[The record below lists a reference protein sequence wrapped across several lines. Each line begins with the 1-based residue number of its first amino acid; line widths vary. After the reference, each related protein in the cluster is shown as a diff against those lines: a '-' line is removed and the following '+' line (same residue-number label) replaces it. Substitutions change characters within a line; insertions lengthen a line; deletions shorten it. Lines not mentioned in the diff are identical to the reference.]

1 MFYHSDCVR
10 TFLPMANVTLYF
22 FNKIKEENPH
32 LPLKEA
38 QLRAVAQWQSLTELE
53 RMDVEDLALGKV
65 SSKKPSTDKAS
76 EKCDSKADIPHFPPE
91 FDYGTLLKSRQ
102 GIFQKRR
109 MSKQKFPK
117 SQAADDKIRVGV
129 LRNIASLYGEISE
142 DEMRAM
148 KIPKAMAEAV
158 NERNR
163 IRRQKILES
172 CPSDE
177 E

>member
-1 MFYHSDCVR
+1 
-10 TFLPMANVTLYF
+10 
-22 FNKIKEENPH
+22 
-32 LPLKEA
+32 
-38 QLRAVAQWQSLTELE
+38 
-53 RMDVEDLALGKV
+53 
-65 SSKKPSTDKAS
+65 
-76 EKCDSKADIPHFPPE
+76 
-91 FDYGTLLKSRQ
+91 
-102 GIFQKRR
+102 